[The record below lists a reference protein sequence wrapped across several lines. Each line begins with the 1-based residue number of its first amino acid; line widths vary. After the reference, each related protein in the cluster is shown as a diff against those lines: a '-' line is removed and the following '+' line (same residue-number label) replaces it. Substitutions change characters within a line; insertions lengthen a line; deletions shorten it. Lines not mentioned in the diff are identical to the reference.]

1 MRVADVY
8 VVCPSPD
15 RVRAKQVDRL
25 ERAVGFPL
33 PRGYREYL
41 TRLGH
46 GYLNN
51 WLMVYLPGPGMV
63 EGQREYVSKL
73 FPRFFP
79 YCQFT
84 GPKLAEA
91 DVDSCVKVGYT
102 LDGQDVLACPRFPGW
117 AFVVYWD
124 WGVHGV
130 KTGFERLDRLSPS
143 GFDLPRGFMFF
154 EPNHADFLQRR
165 FACPRKVGPADLEA
179 FFGEKRAWAPAHSFW
194 SGEGESAQLWLFI
207 KALKARLV
215 LYQRDRTYLEARIHK
230 GRLPALQARLR
241 DAEEGFGVR
250 FKPSR
255 G

>member
-1 MRVADVY
+1 
-8 VVCPSPD
+8 
-15 RVRAKQVDRL
+15 VDRL

-63 EGQREYVSKL
+63 EQQREYVANL
-73 FPRFFP
+73 FPNYHYFE
-79 YCQFT
+79 YT
-84 GPKLAEA
+84 GPKLSQA
-91 DVDSCVKVGYT
+91 DIDACVILGYT

-117 AFVVYWD
+117 AFVIF
-124 WGVHGV
+124 WGGHIHGV
-130 KTGFERLDRLSPS
+130 KTGFERVDRLHPA
-143 GFDLPRGFMFF
+143 GFSTGRFMFF
-154 EPNHADFLQRR
+154 EPNHADYLQRR
-165 FACPRKVGPADLEA
+165 FACPLKVAPADLEA
-179 FFGEKRAWAPAHSFW
+179 FFGERRASAPDHVWRNS
-194 SGEGESAQLWLFI
+194 EGQTAELWLFI
-207 KALKARLV
+207 KALRARLV

-230 GRLPALQARLR
+230 DRLPNLLVRLQ
-241 DAEEGFGVR
+241 DAGERFGVR